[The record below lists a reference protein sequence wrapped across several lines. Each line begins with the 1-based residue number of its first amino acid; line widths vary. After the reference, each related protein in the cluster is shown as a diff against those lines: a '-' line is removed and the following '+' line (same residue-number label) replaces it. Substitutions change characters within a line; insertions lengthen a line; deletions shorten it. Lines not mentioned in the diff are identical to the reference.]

1 MIRSA
6 RSIARLIEGTFR
18 SGQLELFDDVM
29 FLPLNVTSRTV
40 CGSWKSGSHPTV
52 GQMFGSF
59 FGTLQKRVYIVA
71 CVTEIVLTLMPIL
84 ARSAA
89 TTSAVFEPGGVLSA
103 TWVSCAPVYM
113 PVGLP
118 AFRMFDFAI
127 ATSPAKPLLGNG
139 SNEYPPAFLKPWS
152 LKLGS
157 TKCVAIRPSTGPPRV
172 RRIAFRSRTYA
183 TAFRTSTLLNGA
195 LGVCNAM

>member
-6 RSIARLIEGTFR
+6 PSIALFRLGTFK
-18 SGQLELFDDVM
+18 SGQFELFTAVM
-29 FLPLNVTSRTV
+29 FLPLKVTSRIA
-40 CGSWKSGSHPTV
+40 CGSWKSGNQPTF

-103 TWVSCAPVYM
+103 TWVSCGPVYM
-113 PVGLP
+113 PFGYP
-118 AFRMFDFAI
+118 ALRVYDLAI

-139 SNEYPPAFLKPWS
+139 SNEYPPACLKPWS